1 MIEGHLPLHT
11 TMDESVSD
19 PDPDSDEI
27 YQNFSAGEV
36 LVQGLAGV
44 VSQED
49 VARMVGAQ
57 KQMLQKFE
65 KTNEMLANV
74 NTLSA
79 ARLERANK
87 DFKKHTQNVTDMKRD
102 LESIF
107 RRLRTIKEKLNKQ
120 VPEAYSAVIGGQEA
134 AKEEDDEYDIAIKER
149 KLREQ
154 LGAAALEDVKDV
166 EQEMKEENEIKT
178 SCD

>member
-57 KQMLQKFE
+57 KQMLQEIRKQ
-65 KTNEMLANV
+65 
-74 NTLSA
+74 A
-79 ARLERANK
+79 A
-87 DFKKHTQNVTDMKRD
+87 
-102 LESIF
+102 
-107 RRLRTIKEKLNKQ
+107 Q
-120 VPEAYSAVIGGQEA
+120 VPQVHQLAPPCPPVITVTSPKGGSPGLPA
-134 AKEEDDEYDIAIKER
+134 PGGHSGMVIYPATLKNKILMI
-149 KLREQ
+149 L
-154 LGAAALEDVKDV
+154 
-166 EQEMKEENEIKT
+166 
-178 SCD
+178 SC